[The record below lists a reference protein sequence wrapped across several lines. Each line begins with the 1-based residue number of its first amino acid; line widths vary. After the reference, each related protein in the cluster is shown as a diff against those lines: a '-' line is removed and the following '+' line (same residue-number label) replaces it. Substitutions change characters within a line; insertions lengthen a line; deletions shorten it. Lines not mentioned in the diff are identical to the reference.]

1 MYLLINNGWCRN
13 RSSCGKGKNIWG
25 IITLG
30 DRGQIVIPKAARD
43 HLGIKGGDR
52 LIVASDEVGIALI
65 PAEYFENKLQEIMEK
80 IY

>member
-1 MYLLINNGWCRN
+1 M
-13 RSSCGKGKNIWG
+13 
-25 IITLG
+25 
-30 DRGQIVIPKAARD
+30 IPKAARD